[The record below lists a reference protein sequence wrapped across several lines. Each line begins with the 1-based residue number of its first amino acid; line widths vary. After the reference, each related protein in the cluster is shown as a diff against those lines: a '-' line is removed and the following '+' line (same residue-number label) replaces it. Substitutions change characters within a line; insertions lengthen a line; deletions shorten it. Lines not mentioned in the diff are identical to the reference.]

1 REPKGVEVEIR
12 NYDNHRIGHEGPSA
26 DQATGASA
34 PIFQSP
40 PTCCH
45 CRGRLSCLIRS
56 VPRAGV
62 SPRIPLEYRMQSVA
76 RRVREHK
83 MASPK
88 SKLEDLSKE
97 QLIARIYEL
106 ERQLPPQSR
115 RPQTVQN
122 PFPFSQHP
130 TRKIA
135 LKFSYAGWHYNGL
148 AAQSQ
153 PTPLPTVEQVLFDA
167 LVNTRLV
174 DPEKGME
181 GCGWSRCGR
190 TDRGVS
196 SAGQVV
202 SLRVRSAIGAGS
214 VRKKNESVF
223 DQDSTLAGLDAGST
237 LKTVELPALDS
248 ASAPDTSLPPAPTA
262 SSPVPEGES
271 NQATKVTKPELA
283 YIHMLNR
290 VLPPTIRV
298 LAWSPVADDFD
309 ARFSCQWRH
318 YKYFFS
324 KGGRALDGLAGAG
337 VGRIINGQEGAG
349 EEQGGAS
356 RVEGNGEIGGGAS
369 GTGLD
374 IIAMSDAA
382 ARLIGEHDFRNFCKL
397 DPSKQ
402 IDNFNRRV
410 LGAWIERVEDDC
422 EGRELGSDGVGVG
435 EELYVFNLKGT
446 AFLWHQVRC
455 IMAILF
461 LVGQRL
467 EHPSIIDQLLHTSHS
482 SSKAIIS
489 APIESKPNYTLAD
502 SLPLVL
508 WGCGYKPEDV
518 TWQTDPVAQT
528 KQGVAQDR
536 EKTNNFWF
544 NMYSIWTH
552 DRIQTTMQLYFLRA
566 AERFYPAPS
575 AMADRGLVRL
585 NTGGGVYRHSTR
597 YVSINDLDRGERA
610 EVANAKWRHG
620 ASGQRRIAKQTEAK
634 SKNTSDD

>member
-1 REPKGVEVEIR
+1 M
-12 NYDNHRIGHEGPSA
+12 
-26 DQATGASA
+26 ASA
-34 PIFQSP
+34 
-40 PTCCH
+40 
-45 CRGRLSCLIRS
+45 
-56 VPRAGV
+56 
-62 SPRIPLEYRMQSVA
+62 
-76 RRVREHK
+76 
-83 MASPK
+83 K

-115 RPQTVQN
+115 RSTQSVQN

-130 TRKIA
+130 IRKIA
-135 LKFSYAGWHYNGL
+135 LKFTYAGWLYNGL

-167 LVNTRLV
+167 LANTRLV

-202 SLRVRSAIGAGS
+202 GLWVRSALGAGS

-223 DQDSTLAGLDAGST
+223 EQEDSSLTPGLDVDPTSA
-237 LKTVELPALDS
+237 LETVDLALPVFEPSSLDVS
-248 ASAPDTSLPPAPTA
+248 SPPAPST
-262 SSPVPEGES
+262 SPPS
-271 NQATKVTKPELA
+271 APITKPDTKQATKETKQELA

-324 KGGRALDGLAGAG
+324 RGGRALDGLAGAA
-337 VGRIINGQEGAG
+337 VGRIIKGQGRVGEGEGGAGDNDGGAEGAG
-349 EEQGGAS
+349 
-356 RVEGNGEIGGGAS
+356 
-369 GTGLD
+369 LD
-374 IIAMSDAA
+374 ITAMREAA
-382 ARLIGEHDFRNFCKL
+382 TRLIGEHDFRNFCKL

-402 IDNFNRRV
+402 IENFNRRV
-410 LGAWIERVEDDC
+410 LGAWIERVGDDHG
-422 EGRELGSDGVGVG
+422 EGELGSEATESNED
-435 EELYVFNLKGT
+435 LYVFNLKGT

-467 EHPSIIDQLLHTSHS
+467 EHPSIIDNLLHTSHS
-482 SSKAIIS
+482 SSKALTS
-489 APIESKPNYTLAD
+489 APIESKPNYILAD

-508 WGCGYKPEDV
+508 WDCGYKPEDA
-518 TWQTDPVAQT
+518 TWQTDAIAQT

-536 EKTNNFWF
+536 ERTNNFWF

-552 DRIQTTMQLYFLRA
+552 DRIQTTMQMYFLRA
-566 AERFYPAPS
+566 AERFYPTPS
-575 AMADRGLVRL
+575 PLVDREWVRL

-597 YVSINDLDRGERA
+597 YVPIHELERGERA
-610 EVANAKWRHG
+610 EVANAKWSQG
-620 ASGQRRIAKQTEAK
+620 TSGQRRMAKR
-634 SKNTSDD
+634 NTKTKIKDDD